1 MDYKL
6 QRERESLQVAD
17 QLARKREEDRQKSEL
32 EMERMKAALRARAE
46 EELQAERRRSDEH
59 KARLDRELFEH
70 RAEIERKNMGAR
82 AMAEAE
88 GRIKEQRE
96 NEELHTRRAKAKAGE
111 DRATQLESIAATI
124 KGVGDSLSSFILDTP
139 RVSATLITLTALAAG
154 VYGMREGSRVGAALL
169 KKRLLTPPLV
179 RESSRSLLPS
189 FLSGG
194 GGAGAGGSASDTLA
208 GVVLNAAMASRI
220 SEVATSVRN
229 TRAHGANFRNLLFY
243 GPPGTGKTLVAKRLA
258 RSSGLDFAVMSG
270 GDVGPLGKD
279 AVTELHRL
287 LDWASRSPKGC
298 LLFIDEADAFLASR
312 SRTAMSEEQRNAL
325 NALLY
330 RTGAASR
337 NLMLVLA
344 TNRPGD
350 LDGAV
355 LDRVDETLLFDLP
368 DAASRR
374 ALVAQYFDEYIV
386 RAGGS
391 GSGSGSG
398 SGAAI
403 AVDAATVTGAY
414 LDTVADRLSGYSGR
428 GISKLFLALQGA
440 VYGRRDSPV
449 VTRSV
454 VEEVL
459 QRKLAEPGFG
469 AFLDYADQRKRG
481 AELR

>member
-6 QRERESLQVAD
+6 ERERESLRVAD
-17 QLARKREEDRQKSEL
+17 QLARKRDEDKQKAEL
-32 EMERMKAALRARAE
+32 ELERMRAALRQRAE

-59 KARLDRELFEH
+59 KARLDREVHEH
-70 RAEIERKNMGAR
+70 RAEIERKMLGAR
-82 AMAEAE
+82 ALAEAE
-88 GRIKEQRE
+88 GRIKEQRD
-96 NEELHTRRAKAKAGE
+96 NEDLHTRRARLKAAE
-111 DRATQLESIAATI
+111 DRTTQLESITATI

-139 RVSATLITLTALAAG
+139 RVTATLVTLTALAAG

-169 KKRLLTPPLV
+169 QKRLLTPPLV
-179 RESSRSLLPS
+179 RETSRSLLPS
-189 FLSGG
+189 FLGG
-194 GGAGAGGSASDTLA
+194 GGGGSEASTLA
-208 GVVLNAAMASRI
+208 GVVLNAGMSSRI
-220 SEVATSVRN
+220 SEVALSVRN
-229 TRAHGANFRNLLFY
+229 TRSHGANFRNLLFF

-287 LDWASRSPKGC
+287 LDWASRSSKGC

-312 SRTAMSEEQRNAL
+312 ARTAMSEDQRNAL

-330 RTGAASR
+330 RTGTASR
-337 NLMLVLA
+337 NLMLVMA

-355 LDRVDETLLFDLP
+355 LDRVDESLLFDLP
-368 DAASRR
+368 DKASRR
-374 ALVAQYFDEYIV
+374 ALVALYFDEYIT
-386 RAGGS
+386 RAGSAGS
-391 GSGSGSG
+391 AGSKISVEQS
-398 SGAAI
+398 SVNAP
-403 AVDAATVTGAY
+403 Y
-414 LDTVADRLSGYSGR
+414 LDSVADRLAGYSGR
-428 GISKLFLALQGA
+428 AISKLFLALQGA

-449 VTRSV
+449 VTKAV

-459 QRKLAEPGFG
+459 ARKLKEPGFG
-469 AFLDYADQRKRG
+469 EFADYAEQRVKTRE

>member
-17 QLARKREEDRQKSEL
+17 QLARRRDEDKQKSDL
-32 EMERMKAALRARAE
+32 EMERMKAALRQRAE

-59 KARLDRELFEH
+59 KARLDRDMHDH
-70 RAEIERKNMGAR
+70 RAEIERKMLGAR
-82 AMAEAE
+82 AVAEAE

-96 NEELHTRRAKAKAGE
+96 NEDLHNRRLHLKAVE

-124 KGVGDSLSSFILDTP
+124 KGLGDSLSTFILDTP
-139 RVSATLITLTALAAG
+139 RVTATVVTLTALAAG
-154 VYGMREGSRVGAALL
+154 VYGMREGSRVAAALL
-169 KKRLLTPPLV
+169 QKRLLTPPLV
-179 RESSRSLLPS
+179 RETSRSMLPA
-189 FLSGG
+189 FLRSSSSSSSE
-194 GGAGAGGSASDTLA
+194 ATLA
-208 GVVLNAAMASRI
+208 GVVLNASMAGRVQ
-220 SEVATSVRN
+220 ELATSVRN
-229 TRAHGANFRNLLFY
+229 TRSHGANFRNLLFF

-287 LDWASRSPKGC
+287 LDWASSSSKGC
-298 LLFIDEADAFLASR
+298 VLFIDEADAFLASR

-330 RTGAASR
+330 RTGSASR

-355 LDRVDETLLFDLP
+355 LDRMDESLLFDLP
-368 DAASRR
+368 DATARR
-374 ALVAQYFDEYIV
+374 ALVSLYFEELIV
-386 RAGGS
+386 RAGAGA
-391 GSGSGSG
+391 GAGT
-398 SGAAI
+398 GAAI
-403 AVDAATVTGAY
+403 AVDAASVTSAY
-414 LDTVADRLSGYSGR
+414 LDTVADRLAGYSGR
-428 GISKLFLALQGA
+428 AISKLFLALQGT

-449 VTRSV
+449 VNKGV

-459 QRKLAEPGFG
+459 ARKLREPGFG
-469 AFLDYADQRKRG
+469 EFQDFAEQRKRVKEP
-481 AELR
+481 ELR

>member
-111 DRATQLESIAATI
+111 DRTTQLESIAAAI

-298 LLFIDEADAFLASR
+298 VLFIDEADAFLASR

-355 LDRVDETLLFDLP
+355 LDRVDESLLFDLP

-374 ALVAQYFDEYIV
+374 ALVALYFDEYIV
-386 RAGGS
+386 RAGSGGS
-391 GSGSGSG
+391 AGG
-398 SGAAI
+398 AI
-403 AVDAATVTGAY
+403 AVEAASVTGAY

-428 GISKLFLALQGA
+428 AISKLFLALQGT
-440 VYGRRDSPV
+440 VYGRRDSPL

>member
-111 DRATQLESIAATI
+111 DRVTQLESIAATI

-139 RVSATLITLTALAAG
+139 RVSATLVTLTALAAG

-194 GGAGAGGSASDTLA
+194 AGGAGGSASDTLA

-258 RSSGLDFAVMSG
+258 RSSGG
-270 GDVGPLGKD
+270 GGGG
-279 AVTELHRL
+279 EE
-287 LDWASRSPKGC
+287 RSWRGAGRRGARQ
-298 LLFIDEADAFLASR
+298 EEG
-312 SRTAMSEEQRNAL
+312 SEEQERAHGKGSSHSATATTNLKKRLCFFIADDVVVVVAL
-325 NALLY
+325 CQ
-330 RTGAASR
+330 RRRQSR
-337 NLMLVLA
+337 
-344 TNRPGD
+344 
-350 LDGAV
+350 
-355 LDRVDETLLFDLP
+355 
-368 DAASRR
+368 DAADAAVRWRHRNSAVR
-374 ALVAQYFDEYIV
+374 LV
-386 RAGGS
+386 RA
-391 GSGSGSG
+391 
-398 SGAAI
+398 
-403 AVDAATVTGAY
+403 
-414 LDTVADRLSGYSGR
+414 
-428 GISKLFLALQGA
+428 Q
-440 VYGRRDSPV
+440 RDPV
-449 VTRSV
+449 C
-454 VEEVL
+454 
-459 QRKLAEPGFG
+459 
-469 AFLDYADQRKRG
+469 
-481 AELR
+481 